1 MDIAH
6 SIRLAETEEALD
18 PFLRQLN
25 ALPFVRKAKQLSL
38 EPDSRLLRFD
48 ARIRIETKTGA
59 RDYYVE
65 VKRSYLDAAITR
77 AILALAKE
85 LARQKKK
92 LLLLAR
98 YIPRPTAQELIDGGV
113 DFVDLAG
120 NIHVSLKPHYHWTVV
135 GNRESIDRERQPLG
149 TAATLQVLLAVAA
162 HPESAAWTVRELAA
176 AAGVSKS
183 KAASARRD
191 LVREG
196 TIREVQGQFHAAN
209 AQDLAD
215 QLLSGYRQTLRPR
228 LVIGRFRPPERNIDD
243 FLARLRKEAKAD
255 DFRFSLSGGPAAYQL
270 QKFYKGPH
278 TPIFVRPA
286 TSDLPRQL
294 RLLPDREGPVTL
306 LKAFGDLVFWR
317 STDGVHLAHPWLI
330 YAELMT
336 EPDPRAHEA
345 AEELRKEFLR
355 Q

>member
-1 MDIAH
+1 M
-6 SIRLAETEEALD
+6 LT
-18 PFLRQLN
+18 
-25 ALPFVRKAKQLSL
+25 
-38 EPDSRLLRFD
+38 
-48 ARIRIETKTGA
+48 
-59 RDYYVE
+59 
-65 VKRSYLDAAITR
+65 
-77 AILALAKE
+77 LAKD

-120 NIHVSLKPHYHWTVV
+120 NIHLSLKPHYHWTVV
-135 GNRESIDRERQPLG
+135 GNRESLDREQQPLR
-149 TAATLQVLLAVAA
+149 TAATLQVLFVIAA
-162 HPESAAWTVRELAA
+162 HAESAGWTVRELAA

-183 KAASARRD
+183 KAANARRD

-196 TIREVQGQFHAAN
+196 TIREVQGRFQAAN

-215 QLLSGYRQTLRPR
+215 QLLSGYQQTLRPR
-228 LVIGRFRPPERNIDD
+228 LVIGRFRPPEQSIDD
-243 FLARLRKEAKAD
+243 FLHRLRKTAKAD
-255 DFRFSLSGGPAAYQL
+255 GFRYSLSGGPAAYRL
-270 QKFYKGPH
+270 QRFYKGPH
-278 TPIFVRPA
+278 AAVFIEPVTLASPQR
-286 TSDLPRQL
+286 L

-317 STDGVHLAHPWLI
+317 PEDGTHLAHPWLI

-336 EPDPRAHEA
+336 DTDPREHEA
-345 AEELRKEFLR
+345 AEELRKEFLS

>member
-1 MDIAH
+1 
-6 SIRLAETEEALD
+6 
-18 PFLRQLN
+18 
-25 ALPFVRKAKQLSL
+25 
-38 EPDSRLLRFD
+38 
-48 ARIRIETKTGA
+48 
-59 RDYYVE
+59 
-65 VKRSYLDAAITR
+65 
-77 AILALAKE
+77 
-85 LARQKKK
+85 
-92 LLLLAR
+92 
-98 YIPRPTAQELIDGGV
+98 
-113 DFVDLAG
+113 
-120 NIHVSLKPHYHWTVV
+120 
-135 GNRESIDRERQPLG
+135 
-149 TAATLQVLLAVAA
+149 
-162 HPESAAWTVRELAA
+162 
-176 AAGVSKS
+176 
-183 KAASARRD
+183 
-191 LVREG
+191 
-196 TIREVQGQFHAAN
+196 
-209 AQDLAD
+209 
-215 QLLSGYRQTLRPR
+215 
-228 LVIGRFRPPERNIDD
+228 VIGRFRPPERNIDD

>member
-1 MDIAH
+1 MAR
-6 SIRLAETEEALD
+6 SAKLAGTGDLLT
-18 PFLRQLN
+18 PYLGQLK
-25 ALPFVRKAKQLSL
+25 ALPFVRKVKPFKL
-38 EPDSRLLRFD
+38 ETESKLRHVD
-48 ARIRIETKTGA
+48 ALIRVETEAGD

-65 VKRSYLDAAITR
+65 VKRSYLDAPITR
-77 AILALAKE
+77 AVLSLAKD

-120 NIHVSLKPHYHWTVV
+120 NIHLSLKPRYHWTVV
-135 GNRESIDRERQPLG
+135 GNRESTDRERQPLR
-149 TAATLQVLLAVAA
+149 TAATLQVLFAIAA

-196 TIREVQGQFHAAN
+196 TIREVERRLQASN
-209 AQDLAD
+209 PQDLAD
-215 QLLSGYRQTLRPR
+215 QLLSGYRQTLRPK
-228 LVIGRFRPPERNIDD
+228 LVIGRFRPPERNIED
-243 FLARLRKEAKAD
+243 FLARLRKAAKAD
-255 DFRFSLSGGPAAYQL
+255 SFRYSLSGGPAAYLL
-270 QKFYKGPH
+270 QKFYKGTH
-278 TPIFVRPA
+278 APIFIKPVTRDSPQ
-286 TSDLPRQL
+286 RL

-306 LKAFGDLVFWR
+306 LKAFGDLVFW
-317 STDGVHLAHPWLI
+317 SPADGTHLAHPWLI
-330 YAELMT
+330 YAELMA

-345 AEELRKEFLR
+345 AEELREEFLS